1 MIEKSTLK
9 FLQDLKK
16 NNNREWFEINKSRYL
31 EAKSDMENLTWQLIK
46 GLSEQ
51 DTEIA
56 NSNLNTKNC
65 MFRIYRDVRFSKDK
79 SPYKVNMGASF
90 NVGGKKVHNAG
101 YYFHLQDKNVF
112 IAGGVWMP
120 ESRDLKLIRDRISTN
135 FHEFEKILK
144 NKSFVKFFSGG
155 LDREEQLKKVP
166 RGYNEN
172 NPAAEYIKLKSF
184 TISHFI
190 PDDLVFKKEL
200 IKYILTGFKAM
211 QPFIKFLNDAVIGM
225 EK

>member
-31 EAKSDMENLTWQLIK
+31 EAKSDMENLTWKLIK

-56 NSNLNTKNC
+56 NSNLNTKSC

-120 ESRDLKLIRDRISTN
+120 ESKDLKLIRDRISTN
-135 FHEFEKILK
+135 IHEFEKILK
-144 NKSFVKFFSGG
+144 NKSFVKFFPDG